1 LQIKVIS
8 FKYEQSSTIV
18 EKSTGVY
25 PANRPD
31 SRKELVPD
39 ETNET
44 VKYFD
49 SNKLIEKK
57 SSASAFNID
66 EALLH
71 SNIPVKNPGSVRS
84 IFINKYIKAQEN
96 YSLPDHSPVVEM
108 KI

>member
-18 EKSTGVY
+18 EKSTCIY
-25 PANRPD
+25 STNRPD
-31 SRKELVPD
+31 SRKGLLPN

-57 SSASAFNID
+57 SPALAFNRD

-71 SNIPVKNPGSVRS
+71 SNTLAKNPGSVRS

-96 YSLPDHSPVVEM
+96 YSLPDYNPVVEI